1 MKNILWQYNIIQKTK
16 SNILKQYDNIKVSD
30 ILSIFKDK
38 VFGKSYLVDTL
49 TKVKNELIKNTHEN
63 KILLLITDGKTTD
76 GSILNIIEERKSKTN
91 TYMVVF
97 FNHHMIETYLKN
109 FLLVHLQIYMIMKGI
124 YLKRLH
130 FLIQI

>member
-1 MKNILWQYNIIQKTK
+1 MSSIYNIIQKTK
-16 SNILKQYDNIKVSD
+16 SNILKQYDNIKVWD

-124 YLKRLH
+124 YSKRLH
-130 FLIQI
+130 LLIQI